1 MRLLFTNDFYKLERS
16 LAVFMAETKGHE
28 VVKSFAKTKP
38 PDVVCVGLKESAFRK
53 RYSRDKI
60 KAGEMTQKEQK
71 AIAANKEGAE
81 ILILRGVEEFVRF
94 IILDEAPIP
103 EDEQRGFRKDIG
115 EDGWP
120 IDPRHPVNQ

>member
-60 KAGEMTQKEQK
+60 KAGEITQKERA
-71 AIAANKEGAE
+71 AIEANRKGAD
-81 ILILRGVEEFVRF
+81 ITIIRGVEEFVRF
-94 IILDEAPIP
+94 IVLNETPD
-103 EDEQRGFRKDIG
+103 
-115 EDGWP
+115 
-120 IDPRHPVNQ
+120 